1 MPGSVTSLAGKVH
14 TPTSVSKKNDKAG
27 KVDSFAV
34 ARLHG
39 SLPMGGSVAGTPVH
53 ALRSGHPK
61 FPLVEPSLQPTRN
74 DIPLDGQI
82 AFRVEDV
89 LTSVECD
96 EIVRVAEG
104 LGFSE
109 AAPGIATPPGMR
121 MNKSCHWVTDGS
133 LMDAIFA
140 RVGHLLPQQLDGDR
154 LHPKL
159 SHRMNMYKYDR
170 NDVFNRHID
179 GSWPAYGLNEDTTQ
193 MVEWKGVHS
202 KLSLLLYLNGV
213 EDGVSG
219 GSTELYSNAGR
230 AHESKPKKGSA
241 LFFRH
246 GHGSGS
252 VMHKGNKVTSE
263 VPKYVARINVMY
275 ETAGCDVNSFL

>member
-133 LMDAIFA
+133 LMDAIFCRAPVASAA
-140 RVGHLLPQQLDGDR
+140 RRRQAAPETITQ
-154 LHPKL
+154 
-159 SHRMNMYKYDR
+159 MNMYKYDR

-241 LFFRH
+241 
-246 GHGSGS
+246 
-252 VMHKGNKVTSE
+252 
-263 VPKYVARINVMY
+263 
-275 ETAGCDVNSFL
+275 